1 MGLGQTLLT
10 IMAMVLMGRLIIGTN
25 AAVVNTGSIKDMA
38 EYRITA
44 TSLGTSAIESA
55 SSLAFDQASVDT
67 FITVD
72 RINELTQADHLGP
85 EAGETTQTTFNDV
98 DDYNN
103 FSRIDT
109 IPNSA
114 IFKTAV
120 FVSYVTISGNTITT
134 TTSKTFNKQI
144 TVYVTS
150 DYLLDYT
157 MVPPK
162 KDTLTF
168 KTVFSYWYFR

>member
-1 MGLGQTLLT
+1 MKYNTQSYT
-10 IMAMVLMGRLIIGTN
+10 IFLSAGFIILRLFH
-25 AAVVNTGSIKDMA
+25 
-38 EYRITA
+38 ER
-44 TSLGTSAIESA
+44 
-55 SSLAFDQASVDT
+55 VDT
-67 FITVD
+67 FITAD
-72 RINELTQADHLGP
+72 RISELTPSDHLGP
-85 EAGETTQTTFNDV
+85 ETGETTSITFNDV

-103 FSRIDT
+103 YSRIDT

-120 FVSYVTISGNTITT
+120 FVSYVQVSGNTITQT
-134 TTSKTFNKQI
+134 SSKTFNKEI

-157 MVPPK
+157 MEPPK

-168 KTVFSYWYFR
+168 RTVFSYWYFR